1 MTRATETHR
10 FDVEPFRAKPVAQIT
25 PVEAT
30 GIIGTRVQF
39 SGAGSTVQGSYDNL
53 TFYWK
58 LSARPVDS
66 TAALSLSQTA
76 DKAVDLEGDI
86 TGTYTISLYVEADGV
101 RSDTVQASV
110 FFSPAVV
117 PAVKRIDVDGT
128 FMFNVLSDFW
138 KLVNDREIFPI
149 VWSGMTQAVASDFL
163 RAVQVDRAKSIATI
177 QPLFQKRWLKYSP
190 ELLLDPAS
198 TDIIYGGMQSGTGAF
213 TGYVTFVAKA
223 VVLSAKEVL
232 VTGPTTIRA
241 IGTTMTLF
249 SGSSR
254 GSYLINRLNADGS
267 GYIVSDEVALGGAEE
282 VESGVTL
289 VAAATSYDTVYDLSA
304 DFSTVS
310 EGDYLQILVGANAG
324 FYEIA
329 EMVSSTSLTLVDK
342 VPVLTSNMKYRVLR
356 AVRASFKS
364 PQAAYTDT
372 VYIPESEANLRQYDA
387 ASLQGTGSLTNN
399 FEIRLESRHVL
410 DSIQGSKIRILS
422 GSRAGL
428 VLEIASLNQSLTGVV
443 TSSKIQGAVF
453 PEAVQYAIDLRLG
466 LEDRILVL
474 DGVGHQVATYEL
486 LQGLSP
492 EEEGGRGNLWAVTLL
507 SPTAP
512 AGREGIRW
520 RICPTYRSDS
530 IEDFERLGVS
540 AGDVIEFEVFRTD
553 LEIGSTFKGQI
564 FGAQGNK
571 FAFDFGTTD
580 IEFGKDENGNFY
592 RGKIDAADLE
602 RLAVELSIPTVTIS
616 ESGEALLTSSA
627 FDIYELMHSTEFK
640 NSLRNLPLD
649 PSTNI
654 SLPGY
659 FQFRITP
666 KRILRNSRIPLD
678 PDDTLEHPVFSIP
691 ALFEYISAEVVE
703 TQSSGQAVIVHK
715 DETTSAL
722 TRPPVKLSEN
732 NDFSLTDTEVRGSA
746 LTTRARSSVIQIAD
760 YALVFHG
767 VRPGDEIE
775 ITSGLSLG
783 SYAIAS
789 VVSNTELR
797 VSPRIAD
804 GLLPVASQT
813 SLEYVIRRRGIG
825 RFIEFASRFSPASP
839 APAHLWAP
847 LTLLDNFK
855 YIEDNFGVLV
865 GVRKAD
871 LDAYGTTQITFRSAV
886 AGLMYAWASGPTLR
900 SAEIGSHI
908 LLDLP
913 VTEKP
918 SEIVTIEAEY
928 TELYGRVVTE
938 ELDNE
943 GLGTGIFNVFRY
955 PRSDLYSLE
964 KFKGL
969 GINPL
974 TGSTF
979 AEGDFLAPFTPLT
992 NSVIITD
999 NVISPNW
1006 WREYSD
1012 VAGEVELQK
1021 YHTWQVEVDVRAVD
1035 SRDLPLAAQFL
1046 RNIRPIYT
1054 KPIVV
1059 AVLSLLDTVT
1069 VDAALSLEMDA
1080 YLLDD
1085 PAFSRES
1092 SHAFDDFNGSGVALR
1107 RVDYGSRSTRTLFQG
1122 DDLVMSAGS
1131 GVVTSAR
1138 GGFSGDLTELDS
1150 LNSVFSESV
1159 PVRGF
1164 NLVRPGDRLL
1174 VLTGANYGLFDIE
1187 SVDSA
1192 TQLTLVKHAE
1202 EVPRG
1207 IDIAAISADTNV
1219 KFQIL
1224 RDSGHV
1230 ITTGED
1236 FLIGSVLGDA
1246 DETGTRVTHFNHVFV
1261 DGSASF
1267 RSDGVAQGDRLII
1280 ESGVSRGVYLI
1291 EDLGTYNWT
1300 SGVFDNT
1307 ETKLTVASQIPYS
1320 TGGAPYRIERW
1331 ALLENPIYSGA
1342 ASALAG
1348 ASYIEVTDADL
1359 LPIDRGD
1366 RIYDQNGI
1374 YYRVVGVSG
1383 NHIYVDRGI
1392 GSVSEIEIHKEMFE
1406 DLDGD
1411 SDGRLE
1417 RLVGYDTVEMDIY
1430 RPLDQLETWFVE
1442 LTLNS
1447 AFATVLGV
1455 PTEVPQTGDT
1465 LVVTGPLGALALGA
1479 FGILEADGD
1488 LLTLDALSPS
1498 TETVSAV
1505 LCRPASTFTMDG
1517 SDEVVCDD
1525 DVQNLGVRPG
1535 DFFEYTDEDG
1545 TVTRLII
1552 GVITTTITLADTVGS
1567 GVVSGRIY
1575 RREIPNQ
1582 GRLT

>member
-1 MTRATETHR
+1 MPTRATETHR

-30 GIIGTRVQF
+30 GIIGTRLQL

-53 TFYWK
+53 TFFWK

-66 TAALSLSQTA
+66 AAALSLSQTA
-76 DKAVDLEGDI
+76 DKAVELEGDI
-86 TGTYTISLYVEADGV
+86 TGTYTVSLYVEADGV
-101 RSDTVQASV
+101 KSDTVQASV

-117 PAVKRIDVDGT
+117 PAVRRIDVDGT

-163 RAVQVDRAKSIATI
+163 RAVQVDRAKSIATV

-190 ELLLDPAS
+190 ELPLDPAS
-198 TDIIYGGMQSGTGAF
+198 TDIIYGGIQSGTGAF
-213 TGYVTFVAKA
+213 TGSVTFVAKA

-232 VTGPTTIRA
+232 ITGPTTIRA

-249 SGSSR
+249 SGTSR
-254 GSYLINRLNADGS
+254 GTYLINRLNADGS
-267 GYIVSDEVALGGAEE
+267 GYIVSDEIALGGVEE

-289 VAAATSYDTVYDLSA
+289 VAAAASYDTVYDLSA
-304 DFSTVS
+304 DFSSVS
-310 EGDYLQILVGANAG
+310 AGDYLQILVGANAG

-329 EMVSSTSLTLVDK
+329 DVISSTSLALVDR
-342 VPVLTSNMKYRVLR
+342 VPALTSNMKYRVLR

-364 PQAAYTDT
+364 PQSAYTDT
-372 VYIPESEANLRQYDA
+372 VYIPATQANLPLFDA
-387 ASLQGTGSLTNN
+387 ASLQGTGALINN
-399 FEIRLESRHVL
+399 FEIRLEGRHVL
-410 DSIQGSKIRILS
+410 DSIQGSRIRILS

-443 TSSKIQGAVF
+443 ISSKIQGTVF
-453 PEAVQYAIDLRLG
+453 PETVQYAVDLRFG
-466 LEDRILVL
+466 FEDRMLVL
-474 DGVGHQVATYEL
+474 DGVGHQVAAYEL
-486 LQGLSP
+486 LEGLSS
-492 EEEGGRGNLWAVTLL
+492 EEEGGRGNLWAVTLAA
-507 SPTAP
+507 PTAP

-520 RICPTYRSDS
+520 RLCPTYRSDS
-530 IEDFERLGVS
+530 VEDFERLGVS

-553 LEIGSTFKGQI
+553 LEIGSTFKGQV

-592 RGKIDAADLE
+592 KGKIDAADLE

-640 NSLRNLPLD
+640 NSWRNLPLD

-659 FQFRITP
+659 FQFRIVP
-666 KRILRNSRIPLD
+666 KKILRNSRIPLD
-678 PDDTLEHPVFSIP
+678 PDNTLEHPVYSIP
-691 ALFEYISAEVVE
+691 ALFEYISTEQVAR
-703 TQSSGQAVIVHK
+703 QADGTAVMTHK

-722 TRPPVKLSEN
+722 KRSPVKLSEN
-732 NDFSLTDTEVRGSA
+732 NDFSLTDTEIRGTA
-746 LTTRARSSVIQIAD
+746 LTTRTRSSVVQIAD
-760 YALVFHG
+760 YALAFHG
-767 VRPGDEIE
+767 VRPGDELE
-775 ITSGLSLG
+775 IRTGLSQG
-783 SYAIAS
+783 SYVITS
-789 VVSNTELR
+789 VVSDTEIR
-797 VSPRIAD
+797 ISPRIAD
-804 GLLPVASQT
+804 GSLPVASQT
-813 SLEYVIRRRGIG
+813 SLEYTIRRRGVG
-825 RFIEFASRFSPASP
+825 RFIEFASRFTPASP

-918 SEIVTIEAEY
+918 SEILTIDAEY

-979 AEGDFLAPFTPLT
+979 AEGDFLLPFTPLT

-1069 VDAALSLEMDA
+1069 VDAGLFLEMDA
-1080 YLLDD
+1080 YFLDD

-1107 RVDYGSRSTRTLFQG
+1107 RVDYGSRSTRTIFQG

-1131 GVVTSAR
+1131 GVVTSSR
-1138 GGFSGDLTELDS
+1138 GGFSGNLSELVR
-1150 LNSVFSESV
+1150 LNSVFSEPV
-1159 PVRGF
+1159 PARGL
-1164 NLVRPGDRLL
+1164 NLIRPGDRLL
-1174 VLTGANYGLFDIE
+1174 VLTGANYGLFDVQ

-1192 TQLTLVKHAE
+1192 TQLTLTKHVE

-1207 IDIAAISADTNV
+1207 IDIAAISSDTNV

-1224 RDSGHV
+1224 RDSTHV
-1230 ITTGED
+1230 IA
-1236 FLIGSVLGDA
+1236 IGSSFEVEDTIGDDDIDLSNYVLA
-1246 DETGTRVTHFNHVFV
+1246 DTT
-1261 DGSASF
+1261 ASF

-1280 ESGVSRGVYLI
+1280 ESGDSRGVYVI
-1291 EDLGTYNWT
+1291 EDLGTYDWT
-1300 SGVFDNT
+1300 SEVFNDT
-1307 ETKLTVASQIPYS
+1307 ETKLTVATQIPYS

-1331 ALLENPIYSGA
+1331 ALLENPVYDGEGTGGA
-1342 ASALAG
+1342 DF
-1348 ASYIEVTDADL
+1348 ITVTDADL
-1359 LPIDRGD
+1359 MPIDRGD
-1366 RIYDQNGI
+1366 RIYDQDGT

-1383 NHIYVDRGI
+1383 DRIYVDRAA
-1392 GSVSEIEIHKEMFE
+1392 GSVTSLQIHKEMFE

-1430 RPLDQLETWFVE
+1430 RPLDQLETWTVE
-1442 LTLNS
+1442 LTADS
-1447 AFATVLGV
+1447 AQVTVIGV
-1455 PTEVPQTGDT
+1455 VVEVPEPGDILAFSASLGDT
-1465 LVVTGPLGALALGA
+1465 PYGAYE
-1479 FGILEADGD
+1479 ILFADGD
-1488 LLTLDALSPS
+1488 LLVLDGLFPESELA
-1498 TETVSAV
+1498 TAV
-1505 LCRPASTFTMDG
+1505 LCRPLAAFTLAG
-1517 SDEVVCDD
+1517 TTVTCDH
-1525 DVQNLGVRPG
+1525 DVEALGVRAG
-1535 DFFEYTDEDG
+1535 DFFEYESGGDA
-1545 TVTRLII
+1545 VTYLII
-1552 GVITTTITLADTVGS
+1552 GVSGNEITLADDAGTDTVA
-1567 GVVSGRIY
+1567 GRIY
-1575 RREIPNQ
+1575 RREIPSQ
-1582 GRLT
+1582 GRLP

>member
-1 MTRATETHR
+1 MRTRATETHR

-30 GIIGTRVQF
+30 GIIGTRLQF

-53 TFYWK
+53 TFFWK
-58 LSARPVDS
+58 LSTRPVDS

-117 PAVKRIDVDGT
+117 PAVRRLDVDGT

-190 ELLLDPAS
+190 ELLLDSAS

-213 TGYVTFVAKA
+213 TGSVTFVAKA

-249 SGSSR
+249 SGTSR
-254 GSYLINRLNADGS
+254 GTYLINRLNADGS
-267 GYIVSDEVALGGAEE
+267 GYIVSDEVALGGVEE

-289 VAAATSYDTVYDLSA
+289 VAAASYDTVYDLSA
-304 DFSTVS
+304 DFSAVN

-329 EMVSSTSLTLVDK
+329 QVTSSTSLVLVDR
-342 VPVLTSNMKYRVLR
+342 VPALTSNMKYRVLR

-364 PQAAYTDT
+364 PQSAYTDT
-372 VYIPESEANLRQYDA
+372 VYIPAAQASLPLFDA
-387 ASLQGTGSLTNN
+387 ASLQGSGTLVNN
-399 FEIRLESRHVL
+399 FEIRLEGRHVL
-410 DSIQGSKIRILS
+410 DSIQGSRIRILS

-443 TSSKIQGAVF
+443 TSSKIQGTVF
-453 PEAVQYAIDLRLG
+453 PEAVQYAVDLRFG
-466 LEDRILVL
+466 FEDRLLVL
-474 DGVGHQVATYEL
+474 DGVGHQVAAYEL
-486 LQGLSP
+486 LEGLSS
-492 EEEGGRGNLWAVTLL
+492 EEEGGRGNLWAITLAA
-507 SPTAP
+507 PTAP

-520 RICPTYRSDS
+520 RLCPTYRSDS

-592 RGKIDAADLE
+592 RGRIDAADLE
-602 RLAVELSIPTVTIS
+602 RLAVEMSIPTVTIS

-627 FDIYELMHSTEFK
+627 LDIYELMHSTEFK
-640 NSLRNLPLD
+640 NSWRNLPLD

-654 SLPGY
+654 ALPGY
-659 FQFRITP
+659 FQFRVVP

-678 PDDTLEHPVFSIP
+678 PDNTLEHPVYSIP
-691 ALFEYISAEVVE
+691 ALFEYISTEQVE
-703 TQSSGQAVIVHK
+703 TQADGTAVMTHK

-722 TRPPVKLSEN
+722 KRPPVKLSEN
-732 NDFSLTDTEVRGSA
+732 NDFSLTDTEVRGAA

-760 YALVFHG
+760 YALAFHG
-767 VRPGDEIE
+767 VRPGDELE
-775 ITSGLSLG
+775 IKSGLSQG
-783 SYAIAS
+783 SYVITS
-789 VVSNTELR
+789 VVSDTEIR

-804 GLLPVASQT
+804 GSLPVASQP
-813 SLEYVIRRRGIG
+813 SLEYVIRRRGTG
-825 RFIEFASRFSPASP
+825 RFVEFASRFSPSSP

-918 SEIVTIEAEY
+918 SEIVTIDAEY
-928 TELYGRVVTE
+928 TESYGRVVTE

-979 AEGDFLAPFTPLT
+979 AEGDFLPPFTPLT

-1080 YLLDD
+1080 YFLDD

-1107 RVDYGSRSTRTLFQG
+1107 RADYGSRSTRTLFQG

-1131 GVVTSAR
+1131 GIVTSAR
-1138 GGFSGDLTELDS
+1138 GGFSGVITELDS
-1150 LNSVFSESV
+1150 LNSVFSGSV
-1159 PVRGF
+1159 PVRGL

-1174 VLTGANYGLFDIE
+1174 VLTGANYGLFDIQ

-1192 TQLTLVKHAE
+1192 TQLTLVKHTE
-1202 EVPRG
+1202 EVPRA
-1207 IDIAAISADTNV
+1207 IEIAAISADTNV

-1230 ITTGED
+1230 IATGSS
-1236 FLIGSVLGDA
+1236 FLIEDTVGD
-1246 DETGTRVTHFNHVFV
+1246 DYVDLSNHVFV
-1261 DGSASF
+1261 DESASF

-1280 ESGVSRGVYLI
+1280 ESGDSRGVYLI

-1300 SGVFDNT
+1300 SGVFDDT
-1307 ETKLTVASQIPYS
+1307 ETNLTLASQIPYS

-1331 ALLENPIYSGA
+1331 ALLENPIYDGPA
-1342 ASALAG
+1342 VG
-1348 ASYIEVTDADL
+1348 GTDFVEVVDADL
-1359 LPIDRGD
+1359 LPIDKGD
-1366 RIYDQNGI
+1366 RIYDQDGV
-1374 YYRVVGVSG
+1374 YFRVVGVSG
-1383 NHIYVDRGI
+1383 NRVYVDRPAS
-1392 GSVSEIEIHKEMFE
+1392 SVTSIEIHKEMFE

-1417 RLVGYDTVEMDIY
+1417 RLTGYDTVELDIY
-1430 RPLDQLETWFVE
+1430 RPLDQLESWSVE

-1455 PTEVPQTGDT
+1455 PTEVPQTDDT

-1505 LCRPASTFTMDG
+1505 LCRPASAFTMDG
-1517 SDEVVCDD
+1517 SDEVVCAD
-1525 DVQNLGVRPG
+1525 DVQALGVRPG

-1552 GVITTTITLADTVGS
+1552 GVTGTTITLADTVGS
-1567 GVVSGRIY
+1567 GEVSGRIY